1 MCVRVYVGCAC
12 GGGWAVC
19 VWVCKREGGCVC
31 VYVCKREGGYVCV
44 CVCKSERG
52 LRRGGKEPERT
63 GASPHLHWS
72 VCQGRTVSACDCV
85 IA

>member
-31 VYVCKREGGYVCV
+31 VCVCV

-52 LRRGGKEPERT
+52 LRRGGKEPREGLVLLRT
-63 GASPHLHWS
+63 CTGLYVRDGLSLH
-72 VCQGRTVSACDCV
+72 V
-85 IA
+85 IV